1 MHSTLLLQLPTPSF
15 CSRLFRSGNR
25 AFLVFLYLLSL
36 CPSCACAHLLLVPYG
51 FFVFHSSR
59 RGMSKWKPC
68 SKWPQKPV
76 YLRQTLHLG
85 GRELVM
91 QAGKEES
98 SLPLLL
104 SWANLEKLRLVC
116 GILPKLFPRSTLLS
130 H

>member
-1 MHSTLLLQLPTPSF
+1 
-15 CSRLFRSGNR
+15 
-25 AFLVFLYLLSL
+25 
-36 CPSCACAHLLLVPYG
+36 
-51 FFVFHSSR
+51 
-59 RGMSKWKPC
+59 MSKWKPC

-116 GILPKLFPRSTLLS
+116 VTNSIKTFKKMVDIKKKESLYKK
-130 H
+130 